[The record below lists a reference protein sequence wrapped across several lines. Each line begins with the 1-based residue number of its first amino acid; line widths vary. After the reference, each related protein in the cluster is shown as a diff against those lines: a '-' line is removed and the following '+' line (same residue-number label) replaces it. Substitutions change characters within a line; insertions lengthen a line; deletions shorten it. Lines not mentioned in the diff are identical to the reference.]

1 MTGLWSALFGSRASI
16 VRGVSMLAVV
26 ASLGAGSQAFAAG
39 KGLLVV
45 FMPPGTDN
53 YLAQWQKGARA
64 KAQELGYDI
73 KIIETTRDQAE
84 QDSQV
89 QQELASGE
97 KVDGY
102 IWWPYVN
109 AAGTGSLRALS
120 QSGVPVVFTNQYPI
134 PGTEK
139 FWTAYAGVNDFL
151 NAETAAKALSRPAR
165 DFRPS
170 SATRASSSPSRQATP
185 QDQIAR
191 RLSRKSSRASY
202 RHRTARRLYGARRLQ
217 NGVADHSRL

>member
-16 VRGVSMLAVV
+16 VRGVSAVAIA
-26 ASLGAGSQAFAAG
+26 ASLAAGGQAFAAG

-89 QQELASGE
+89 QQQLASGRE
-97 KVDGY
+97 G
-102 IWWPYVN
+102 
-109 AAGTGSLRALS
+109 
-120 QSGVPVVFTNQYPI
+120 
-134 PGTEK
+134 
-139 FWTAYAGVNDFL
+139 
-151 NAETAAKALSRPAR
+151 
-165 DFRPS
+165 
-170 SATRASSSPSRQATP
+170 
-185 QDQIAR
+185 
-191 RLSRKSSRASY
+191 
-202 RHRTARRLYGARRLQ
+202 
-217 NGVADHSRL
+217 